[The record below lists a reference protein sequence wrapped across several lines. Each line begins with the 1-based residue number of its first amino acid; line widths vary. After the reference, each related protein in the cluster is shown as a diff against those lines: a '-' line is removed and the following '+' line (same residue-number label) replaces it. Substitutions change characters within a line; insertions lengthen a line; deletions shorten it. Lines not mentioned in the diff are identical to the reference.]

1 MRRFIFYTLTAILLS
16 IMLARSLLPPPAQY
30 AMASVSD
37 EEYNILP
44 LEFPTASQTAGSAL
58 IAEMDTYYS
67 RRTPTKKNVYTG
79 ILSGKNLILIC
90 AANWVPDLTIRSDF
104 PALFQLYE
112 EGAKITQ
119 VYRPDWFQG
128 MDGVEFA
135 LLSGLM
141 PTRVNN
147 TTALVY
153 IGEQSIALPF
163 APARCFAEAGYATYA
178 FLPDADH
185 AAAYSALGF
194 ETVDISDA
202 CAQNTATETQLCAEN
217 DLPFFAFFLWSDDAS
232 DDHLAALME
241 TLPENTAICILTGSS
256 EPERA
261 QLFLWSRGFPA
272 PETDI
277 PCSELDLAP
286 TLENLFGL
294 AFDSRFLSGRDIFA
308 EPTDTPDD
316 ATPLV
321 PLQGSAFSDWVTEAG
336 RYTAADG
343 TFLAA
348 GTPVSDAYTEAA
360 CKMQYDRYIF
370 ARRLLENNYFSLL
383 FN

>member
-30 AMASVSD
+30 AMASVND
-37 EEYNILP
+37 AEYNVLP

-58 IAEMDTYYS
+58 IAEMSTYYS
-67 RRTPTKKNVYTG
+67 HRIPTRKNVYSG

-90 AANWVPDLTIRSDF
+90 AVDWTPDLTDHADS
-104 PALFQLYE
+104 PALYRLYQD
-112 EGAKITQ
+112 GAKFTQ

-128 MDGVEFA
+128 TDGVEFA

-141 PTRVNN
+141 PTRAND
-147 TTALVY
+147 TTALHYV
-153 IGEQSIALPF
+153 GEQNIFLPY
-163 APARCFAEAGYATYA
+163 APARCFADAGYATYA
-178 FLPDADH
+178 FIPDADH

-194 ETVDISDA
+194 DAVKISDA
-202 CAQNTATETQLCAEN
+202 CAQNTASEALLCADNE
-217 DLPFFAFFLWSDDAS
+217 LPFFAFFLWSGEAPDE
-232 DDHLAALME
+232 HLSTLME
-241 TLPENTAICILTGSS
+241 TLPENTAVCILTSS
-256 EPERA
+256 EAPERA
-261 QLFLWSRGFPA
+261 QLFLWSHGLPS
-272 PETDI
+272 PETDT

-294 AFDSRFLSGRDIFA
+294 SFDSRFLSGRDIFA
-308 EPTDTPDD
+308 ETTDTPDD

-336 RYTAADG
+336 CYTAAGG
-343 TFLAA
+343 TFLSTAA
-348 GTPVSDAYTEAA
+348 PVSDAYIEAA
-360 CKMQYDRYIF
+360 CEMQYNRYIF